1 MGTSGAWTASQ
12 HPRGINAIIYQR
24 RKESMFTKASLVLTG
39 ALLVGILV
47 NHRSQGVVQAQASIE
62 YRAVLTKSK

>member
-1 MGTSGAWTASQ
+1 
-12 HPRGINAIIYQR
+12 
-24 RKESMFTKASLVLTG
+24 MFTKASLVLTG